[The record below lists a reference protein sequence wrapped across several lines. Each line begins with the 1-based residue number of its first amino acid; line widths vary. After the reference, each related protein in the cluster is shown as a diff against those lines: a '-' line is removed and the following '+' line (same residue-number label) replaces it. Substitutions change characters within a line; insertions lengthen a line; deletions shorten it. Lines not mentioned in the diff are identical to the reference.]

1 MATATQSSSSKS
13 RSARSKASSGVTK
26 SGRATMSGNDAV
38 SVLMRDHR
46 EVERLFKE
54 YEKAKEDDA
63 RKQQIFQQVAMELKL
78 HTQIEEE
85 IFYPASRE
93 FVDDEEVVN
102 EAVVEHASAKDLI
115 AQLEA
120 MQPTDQYYDA
130 KVKVLQ
136 EMIDHHVEEEETEFF
151 PECRKSDM
159 DLKAIGEQLE
169 MRKEELKGGKAD
181 GQSAGRRAN

>member
-1 MATATQSSSSKS
+1 MPTATQTSSSKS
-13 RSARSKASSGVTK
+13 KAKSNTGVTK

-38 SVLMRDHR
+38 SLLMRDHR
-46 EVERLFKE
+46 EVEKLFKQ

-63 RKQQIFQQVAMELKL
+63 QKQQIFQQIATELKV
-78 HTQIEEE
+78 HTQIEED

-93 FVDDEEVVN
+93 FVDDEEIVN

-115 AQLEA
+115 RQLEG
-120 MQPTDQYYDA
+120 MQPADQYYDA

-136 EMIDHHVEEEETEFF
+136 EMIEHHVEEEETEYF

-169 MRKEELKGGKAD
+169 ARKQELKASMAD
-181 GQSAGRRAN
+181 GKSARRPN